1 MKIIILSRVKKC
13 QFSWICNHHSMR
25 SRLLTMNSGTH
36 HASSPFLALFSRN
49 YILTHA
55 CMHKIV
61 CIGFWLAKLQNHIA
75 TVQSPPPNNTH
86 LTPQQLDIVLT
97 EAPLN
102 TENSQMQTP
111 CYSIKQTDLFSYLL
125 LSITWYWLIV
135 SLLGHAYRKYTRS
148 LQDWDI
154 FFQDTLYGSTA
165 YYRLRFHCIIKQP
178 LM

>member
-1 MKIIILSRVKKC
+1 MKIIIHSRVKKC

-25 SRLLTMNSGTH
+25 PRLLTMNSGTH

-61 CIGFWLAKLQNHIA
+61 CIGFWLAKLQDHIA

-102 TENSQMQTP
+102 TENSQMQKP
-111 CYSIKQTDLFSYLL
+111 CHSIKQTDFSPTYYFLLPGTSLL
-125 LSITWYWLIV
+125 LVFSATPTENIPEASEIGRSFFRTLYMYQWFH
-135 SLLGHAYRKYTRS
+135 SLL
-148 LQDWDI
+148 
-154 FFQDTLYGSTA
+154 
-165 YYRLRFHCIIKQP
+165 
-178 LM
+178 

>member
-102 TENSQMQTP
+102 TILKKFPNADTLLF
-111 CYSIKQTDLFSYLL
+111 YKADRFFSYFLLPGTSLL
-125 LSITWYWLIV
+125 LVFSVTPTKNITEASKI
-135 SLLGHAYRKYTRS
+135 GRS
-148 LQDWDI
+148 
-154 FFQDTLYGSTA
+154 FSRTLYMYQWFHSLDWGSTV
-165 YYRLRFHCIIKQP
+165 
-178 LM
+178 